1 MKPILTVLALGL
13 LTTAC
18 ASEIQENRELRSTIY
33 RGQTTWDM
41 YENFGAPKQAVRI
54 SPNEVHF
61 IYRREEVTR
70 DWTQMYFD
78 WCDMVVMTVDDR
90 VVDWDL
96 TGNQCFLNVADDV
109 EPEEAPERVNPLEQY
124 QVVSETTDDETHADG
139 GEPGASMNPYAIG
152 PDDNSDSLF

>member
-1 MKPILTVLALGL
+1 
-13 LTTAC
+13 
-18 ASEIQENRELRSTIY
+18 
-33 RGQTTWDM
+33 
-41 YENFGAPKQAVRI
+41 
-54 SPNEVHF
+54 
-61 IYRREEVTR
+61 
-70 DWTQMYFD
+70 MYFD

-124 QVVSETTDDETHADG
+124 QVVSETTDDETHADDG
-139 GEPGASMNPYAIG
+139 KPGASMNPYAIG